1 MVTTLSQSY
10 LITAVIKFIQN
21 RNNTDS
27 ENIGYGL
34 IAAYALNYSTL
45 AISSSWCAQNV
56 ARFSTKLRS
65 CLISLIY
72 EKTLRITSKD
82 INLGSAT
89 VLMQVPS
96 NLAMSTKLM

>member
-1 MVTTLSQSY
+1 MATTLSQSY
-10 LITAVIKFIQN
+10 LITAVIKFIQD
-21 RNNTDS
+21 RNNPNS

-34 IAAYALNYSTL
+34 VAAYALNYSIL

-89 VLMQVPS
+89 VLMQVTS
-96 NLAMSTKLM
+96 NLMMSTKLM